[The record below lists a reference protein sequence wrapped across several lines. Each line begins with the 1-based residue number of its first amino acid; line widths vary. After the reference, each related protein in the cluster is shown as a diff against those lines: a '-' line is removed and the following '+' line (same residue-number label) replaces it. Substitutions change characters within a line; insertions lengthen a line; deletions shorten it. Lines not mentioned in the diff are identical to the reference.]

1 MSKIA
6 SIHGAIDLTRDGAT
20 VFTGIGAF
28 IPGEIR
34 VLGTRVGIGFG
45 EVTVICRTTAAAP
58 GAFAGTLT
66 IEQSVDGVIYDQ
78 VDSFPMLGVGAL
90 VTAAIKIVGKFV
102 RARFAVPV
110 GEVYSIRFG
119 SLLKPQTSP

>member
-6 SIHGAIDLTRDGAT
+6 SIHGAIELTRDSAT

-28 IPGEIR
+28 IPGETR
-34 VLGTRVGIGFG
+34 TLGTRVGIGFG
-45 EVTVICRTTAAAP
+45 EVTAICKVTSAAP
-58 GAFAGTLT
+58 GIMAGTLT

-78 VDSFPMLGVGAL
+78 VDSFPMLGAGAL
-90 VTAAIKIVGKFV
+90 VTVAIKIAGKYV

-110 GEVYSIRFG
+110 GEVYGIRFG